1 MSIYWLWK
9 FLQYFQKINSNILQ
23 SQNCYPS
30 VFTPRQSLPQ
40 EVHSENKGIIK
51 DTEIFQPQVQ
61 LSSAL
66 PLSLYETN
74 KSVFKYLNEEFN
86 LVSKRMIH
94 IEAIELDD
102 PWSPFQPNPFV
113 ILWFPVIMAYD

>member
-1 MSIYWLWK
+1 M
-9 FLQYFQKINSNILQ
+9 
-23 SQNCYPS
+23 
-30 VFTPRQSLPQ
+30 FTPRQSLPQ

-74 KSVFKYLNEEFN
+74 ESVFKYLNEEFN

-102 PWSPFQPNPFV
+102 P
-113 ILWFPVIMAYD
+113 